1 MCLVWGPTGL
11 GWVQPSFLGWVEPS
25 CVWIEGW
32 SHSSLLFGT
41 RNWMGWNGCHCKHC
55 VLLLDVGPSCQPT
68 FHLLS
73 PLFQQST
80 TAQQSTGAAHPHA
93 ATQLAQRRP
102 ASRRRQLARAR
113 ALPLWPQPPRAR
125 ARPPWPPP
133 SRPRGHLPWP
143 LLAQARARPP
153 WLPPP
158 RAPPWPRRCSVVA
171 RGRRAGGGPPV
182 PLLAQIRRSATAGD
196 QGRPGMGATLL
207 AAPGHC
213 PPHGFLLLS
222 PSLFVPPPAPPFSPM
237 PAATLLPVGLHQP
250 LPLPMRGSPWPE
262 QPHAVPEA
270 EARAP
275 RASSSSRAGN
285 GGRRRACGLD
295 ASARFG
301 RMHPTRI

>member
-1 MCLVWGPTGL
+1 
-11 GWVQPSFLGWVEPS
+11 
-25 CVWIEGW
+25 
-32 SHSSLLFGT
+32 
-41 RNWMGWNGCHCKHC
+41 MGWNGCHCKHR

-68 FHLLS
+68 FHLLP
-73 PLFQQST
+73 PLFQQSA
-80 TAQQSTGAAHPHA
+80 TAQQSTCAAHPHV
-93 ATQLAQRRP
+93 ATQLAQCRP

-222 PSLFVPPPAPPFSPM
+222 PSLFVPPPAPPFSPDVGRYPPPRRPP
-237 PAATLLPVGLHQP
+237 PAPASPHARLAMAGATSCGAGGRGPRPSRQLLLSRRKRRTPPCMWVGCVRSFWADASNPHLRGIFSYWDEPNPLPFQPNTSPTGSNPFQP
-250 LPLPMRGSPWPE
+250 LQTLKPNTP
-262 QPHAVPEA
+262 
-270 EARAP
+270 
-275 RASSSSRAGN
+275 
-285 GGRRRACGLD
+285 
-295 ASARFG
+295 
-301 RMHPTRI
+301 